1 VAGGNGLTTPDRIG
15 PIETSA
21 GLHLVAASAFREV
34 KADGECT
41 TVGDPVAPTPGQR
54 VLREIPT
61 PTPDGS
67 TTTFS
72 TAFPFADG
80 SLKVYV
86 DRLDQTAAVT
96 SYDGAA
102 GTFTL
107 GFAHG
112 WPS

>member
-1 VAGGNGLTTPDRIG
+1 VTTPDRIG
-15 PIETSA
+15 PIETSG

-41 TVGDPVAPTPGQR
+41 TMGDPVAPTPGQR

-72 TAFPFADG
+72 TAVPFADG

-86 DRLDQTAAVT
+86 DRLHQSAAVT
-96 SYDGAA
+96 SYDGVA

-112 WPS
+112 WAS